1 MQENR
6 TFDHYFG
13 MLNPYRKANN
23 FNIGDDGKEYDV
35 DGIDDKLTTFS
46 NSSDPCSG
54 SQNVAGCGQSYSLFK
69 LATACI
75 DDETSDWLGSFGDI
89 SRYNFT
95 PQRKIA
101 LDGFVH
107 IAENYAI
114 FCGNPTPGATTGNC
128 SSQAVFSDLA
138 GRRAMGYYDQGFLN
152 YYYFMASQFALS
164 DRWFSPVSSKSTP
177 NRIATVS
184 GGTTQGL
191 VNDPFKDDGIT
202 SALAINTIF
211 QELDQAKVSWKI
223 YYSITQSGCVLP
235 NSGTPSCPGTPDV
248 TFADFGYAGKYLS
261 KPPCV
266 APTVPS
272 KAVGDPNSS
281 YCIDPTHIAPISQYF
296 TDVANGTLPNFAWI
310 EPAYGTNDEHPG
322 SGQSIL
328 AGQTQVAALV
338 NALMKSPS
346 WKDSVFFVSYD
357 EGGGPFDH
365 VPPVPKHTN
374 DFTDAALGITTDISA
389 IAVNPDTFFPCKP
402 PAAPPPP
409 PPPSLNCD
417 LGASDPGANPG
428 DIPVTQGFAGQL
440 GFRLPN
446 MVISPFT
453 RRHYVSH
460 IPMDHTAIIKFVE
473 SRFISPT
480 AHLTNRD
487 AVQPDLLDFFD
498 FTNVPWATPPTPPA
512 PTPDIGA
519 TCTPGTLQ

>member
-1 MQENR
+1 MKKKTALLNIFSVFLGFALLLFLWGCGSGSSSNSSTAAANPAPTPAPTPATPTPTPTPTPTGNGSVTQLNHVIFEMQENR

-281 YCIDPTHIAPISQYF
+281 HCIDPTHIAPISQYF

-389 IAVNPDTFFPCKP
+389 IAVNPDTFFPC
-402 PAAPPPP
+402 
-409 PPPSLNCD
+409 
-417 LGASDPGANPG
+417 
-428 DIPVTQGFAGQL
+428 V
-440 GFRLPN
+440 
-446 MVISPFT
+446 
-453 RRHYVSH
+453 
-460 IPMDHTAIIKFVE
+460 
-473 SRFISPT
+473 
-480 AHLTNRD
+480 
-487 AVQPDLLDFFD
+487 
-498 FTNVPWATPPTPPA
+498 PPTVR
-512 PTPDIGA
+512 
-519 TCTPGTLQ
+519 